1 MNYSLWIEDKSQG
14 PYDIEQIRQMLKDR
28 AITTQTL
35 CLPEGSSGDEWHPI
49 ANVVPLYYAKP
60 VGAQSVQVPSSSA
73 FSARRLSSSGTASAL
88 QIMAILEF
96 VAAPIAGVAV
106 GSENGSLGFIIFISG
121 ILSGI
126 LMLGFA
132 RVVEYLYETA
142 QRLRHIES
150 ILEQD
155 RETKGDA

>member
-1 MNYSLWIEDKSQG
+1 MNYSLWVEEKSQG

-35 CLPEGSSGDEWHPI
+35 CLPEGSSSDEWHPI
-49 ANVVPLYYAKP
+49 ANVVPLYAKP
-60 VGAQSVQVPSSSA
+60 AGAQSVQVPSSSA
-73 FSARRLSSSGTASAL
+73 ASDRRLSSSGTASAL
-88 QIMAILEF
+88 QTIAILEF
-96 VAAPIAGVAV
+96 VGAPIAGVV
-106 GSENGSLGFIIFISG
+106 VSSENGSLGFIIFISG

-126 LMLGFA
+126 FMLGFA

-155 RETKGDA
+155 RKTKGDA